1 MALSNL
7 ITSGLTIPPAAAVN
21 AGASVRGLAL
31 AAANALIPVTYGLD
45 RQPALLLNVLP
56 KAADTTK
63 VLVQCLWGHALDA
76 VDELQLNDRPLP
88 AGTTATHYTGG
99 QSTPDAS
106 LVAAFAAQG
115 ITYTDT
121 LSGYAFSVVELP
133 TASFDG
139 QLNITAR
146 LRGRRVYSRR
156 LDSTAGGSGPHR
168 LADPATWAWSDNPSD
183 CLADWISNPV
193 YGAGEPV
200 DWASVPAAANA
211 NDALVGIPDEKR
223 RLIGITLNRDGVSIG
238 TLAESLRLY
247 AGVWLVPGA
256 AGLRLVPDAPDA
268 PTATYS
274 HAAGQIA
281 ALDSLQLKDL
291 GDAPT
296 AVEVLYTDTAGT
308 PWRERSVVVPLPGA
322 GITLPMRL
330 SSIRLPGVQRY
341 SQARREAIERLNK
354 LNARSLECALEVFD
368 IGIRHDV
375 ADIVQVSHPVGL
387 VAKAMRVTGVQMP
400 GPGRWQLQL
409 REHDLAS
416 YSDEVLPAPGTDD
429 TALSIADGPSSNV
442 AGFAGTVTRG
452 RITWQWEPCPD
463 PGYGYTEV
471 RTSDANWGSLSPA
484 PLFRGAATAYAE
496 AVTDAG
502 TYARYARHFGRRG
515 NASAVTATAVATVT
529 SDDLI
534 QAGVLDAVQLVN
546 EAGVG
551 YSLAFPGGSGSYPA
565 GAFVSAQSGRLE
577 VTFSAEFAT
586 YNGIDWSSGPDIQL
600 VLRCVL
606 GAAGDEKVAYV
617 RLGGSNTAVIQRPY
631 LGGSGPVPMRLE
643 LVSREFPGLGF
654 VGARNLYITAR
665 LFATPTSAPSPSPP
679 PPPPPPPSPSGWF
692 VSTWESSVI
701 FTAGES
707 GAPVTEELVAAANE
721 ADARG
726 YWLALPPWVL
736 YHRKSFRCNKV
747 RGVRGRS
754 VLVPLDTFDA
764 AATFGGEF
772 ILTNRNFTQGF
783 DPATADD
790 CEYRDFGM
798 RIGLQRGISA
808 IGLAGTKRSRFEG
821 LQLTAVR
828 TLVAGKAQPVGALI
842 DFYATNRNG
851 VVYDCDL
858 DNRTG
863 AFGLSGRIG
872 PDGGACFW
880 VRNFRGGTV
889 GQAEEYVSENIEIHG
904 NRMSHMTSDECWS
917 VFGVTGIVRKVRIH
931 DNVFRGAPTIDGVHH
946 ASFSSVFP
954 LRFDSG
960 GAVPALD
967 ALGATAA
974 VYQVDVYNNDFEVT
988 AALYDVLRIGR
999 AEDANNECHDNK
1011 SWNNRYRWI
1020 RSAHPVTGP
1029 TAVWIAEGSPGGP
1042 ALNPDVV
1049 SAAVKC
1055 QDGNFGAAYFK
1066 DTSGN
1071 TSTDDTVISDGAT
1084 VNFGFQ
1090 GFQRLTS
1097 PETLGNVYIGVGNCR
1112 FVFGGK
1118 VESAAH
1124 CFFNVRSVVGTNYRC
1139 NLPGGSVFYV
1149 NESVGGIYGFKD
1161 TVGESF
1167 GRLVQVEGAAP
1178 ANVVVGVFNN
1188 DAVMSTQVGG
1198 AGADDYAVLENN
1210 SSTGATIRARN
1221 NSTRGS
1227 SLAVS
1232 AGAGAISRSGNDWN
1246 GTTD

>member
-1 MALSNL
+1 VALNNL

-31 AAANALIPVTYGLD
+31 AAANALIPVTYGVD

-56 KAADTTK
+56 KADDASR

-76 VDELQLNDRPLP
+76 VDELQLNDRALP
-88 AGTTATHYTGG
+88 AGTTVTHYTGG
-99 QSTPDAS
+99 QTTPDPN

-121 LSGYAFSVVELP
+121 LSGYAYSVVALP

-139 QLNITAR
+139 QLDVSAR

-183 CLADWISNPV
+183 CLADWISNPM

-211 NDALVGIPDEKR
+211 NDALVGAPGEKR
-223 RLIGITLNRDGVSIG
+223 RLLGITLNRDSVSIG

-256 AGLRLVPDAPDA
+256 AGLRLLPDAPDT
-268 PTATYS
+268 PSATYT
-274 HAAGQIA
+274 HAAGQVA
-281 ALDSLQLKDL
+281 ALERLQLKDL

-296 AVEVLYTDTAGT
+296 AVEVLYTDTAAT
-308 PWRERSVVVPLPGA
+308 PWRERAVVVPLPGA
-322 GITLPMRL
+322 GTTLPWRL

-368 IGIRHDV
+368 TGIRHDV
-375 ADIVQVSHPVGL
+375 ADIVEVSHPVGL
-387 VAKAMRVTGVQMP
+387 AAKALRVTDVQMP
-400 GPGRWQLQL
+400 GPGRWLLQL
-409 REHDLAS
+409 REHDVAS
-416 YSDEVLPAPGTDD
+416 YSDEVLPAPGTAD
-429 TALSIADGPSSNV
+429 TDRSIVDGPSSGVEGLGGSVN
-442 AGFAGTVTRG
+442 RG
-452 RITWQWEPCPD
+452 RITWRWEPCPD
-463 PGYGYTEV
+463 TGYGYTEV
-471 RTSDANWGSLSPA
+471 RATDANWGALSPA
-484 PLFRGAATAYAE
+484 PLFRGAASEYQETVTA
-496 AVTDAG
+496 AG
-502 TYARYARHFGRRG
+502 SYTRWVRHFGTRG
-515 NASAVTATAVATVT
+515 NPSAAAVQATVAVASSDLVLTVVGTDAETLDGASFGDAAVAHSWVMTPEIDCKVDFLATVWADNLLAAAVGPGNALAWWVTPSGSSAV
-529 SDDLI
+529 
-534 QAGVLDAVQLVN
+534 
-546 EAGVG
+546 
-551 YSLAFPGGSGSYPA
+551 
-565 GAFVSAQSGRLE
+565 
-577 VTFSAEFAT
+577 
-586 YNGIDWSSGPDIQL
+586 
-600 VLRCVL
+600 
-606 GAAGDEKVAYV
+606 
-617 RLGGSNTAVIQRPY
+617 Y
-631 LGGSGPVPMRLE
+631 LGGSYGD
-643 LVSREFPGLGF
+643 F
-654 VGARNLYITAR
+654 VGRQQVLCSASFEAAGGVALTFQLRTIVPFGSPVRLWDSRMKAVELRTA
-665 LFATPTSAPSPSPP
+665 AEVPAPPP
-679 PPPPPPPSPSGWF
+679 PAPPPPPPPSPAGWF
-692 VSTWESSVI
+692 VSNWESSII

-707 GAPVTEELVAAANE
+707 GTAVTDELVAAANE

-736 YHRKSFRCNKV
+736 RHRKAFRCNKV
-747 RGVRGRS
+747 RGVRGRT

-764 AATFGGEF
+764 SATFGSEF

-798 RIGLQRGISA
+798 QIGLQRGISA

-946 ASFSSVFP
+946 SSFSSVFP

-974 VYQVDVYNNDFEVT
+974 VYQVDVYNNDFEVA

-1020 RSAHPVTGP
+1020 RSANPVTGP

-1042 ALNPDVV
+1042 GLSPDIV
-1049 SAAVKC
+1049 STAVKC

-1149 NESVGGIYGFKD
+1149 NEGIGGIYGFKD

-1167 GRLVQVEGAAP
+1167 GRLVQVDGAAP

-1188 DAVMSTQVGG
+1188 DAVMSTQAGG
-1198 AGADDYAVLENN
+1198 AGADDYAILENN

-1227 SLAVS
+1227 SLAVT
-1232 AGAGAISRSGNDWN
+1232 AGAGAVSRSGNDWN